1 MPLWMW
7 NNVLDQLVLPKLQ
20 NDVELWDPL
29 TDSVPLH
36 SWLHPWLPFLGQQL
50 EIVYPTIRYNIR
62 VEYYLKKIYISSVR
76 FLPRN
81 KLATA
86 LTGWHPSDRSARL
99 ILLPWKE
106 VFPKG
111 SLHAFV
117 LKNIYPKLEQVLKD
131 NLIFHLVLDINKDNF
146 KRK

>member
-62 VEYYLKKIYISSVR
+62 VECCYKK
-76 FLPRN
+76 N
-81 KLATA
+81 Q
-86 LTGWHPSDRSARL
+86 HEQRSFS
-99 ILLPWKE
+99 PQE
-106 VFPKG
+106 QTCDG
-111 SLHAFV
+111 SYRMAS
-117 LKNIYPKLEQVLKD
+117 IGQVCQT
-131 NLIFHLVLDINKDNF
+131 HSPAMEGGVSQG
-146 KRK
+146 